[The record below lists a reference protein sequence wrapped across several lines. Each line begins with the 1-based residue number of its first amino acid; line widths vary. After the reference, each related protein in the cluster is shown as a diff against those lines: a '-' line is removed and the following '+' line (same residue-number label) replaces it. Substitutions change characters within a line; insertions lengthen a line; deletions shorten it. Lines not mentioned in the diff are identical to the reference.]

1 MADAP
6 PTLPAWW
13 PEAVTGIATAI
24 AGRLGVLLFRER
36 RQKASDRRGTAAS
49 AVLAEIERSQPAH
62 RLPTPWV
69 EQVRSEAAAVSAA
82 QMRLHEDHV
91 RVHVDTLSELRPRVA
106 ALEQERGRQDE
117 RFDRMERV
125 LDATQRTTQETA
137 LLLARIAGRLGVE
150 E

>member
-1 MADAP
+1 MADAAP
-6 PTLPAWW
+6 QVPGWLAEAAGTIAAAVAARLAW
-13 PEAVTGIATAI
+13 
-24 AGRLGVLLFRER
+24 LLRAER
-36 RQKASDRRGTAAS
+36 KGKASDRRHTAAA
-49 AVLAEIERSQPAH
+49 AVLAEIERSQPPY
-62 RLPTPWV
+62 RLPSPWV
-69 EQVRSEAAAVSAA
+69 DQVRSEAAVVSSA